1 MHESQ
6 LKGDPEG
13 QLNEIMWELN
23 MFAYKTVDET
33 DTREYQYTDLEGNTP
48 ERCRESGEGRR

>member
-1 MHESQ
+1 
-6 LKGDPEG
+6 
-13 QLNEIMWELN
+13 
-23 MFAYKTVDET
+23 MFAYETVDET